1 MLVAKDKGLLELT
14 ERKSYELDN
23 ILAGT
28 SIVCLPPTESEYG
41 LYAVYSK
48 SGQNCYPYHGIFTSL
63 EDATLFGRQLEKTVN
78 SVECRTKCS
87 SGWEDKKLECNAS
100 TNYCHTDIDSSGCA
114 PLVNNN
120 VKCGRIEWDSSAT
133 LETASTSLSA
143 SGNLYCGNLSA
154 PTYFTSFVNN
164 KVSFMLNIKDAAEL
178 FRTTS
183 VLINSGYKIT
193 LMTGSGED
201 GYVLTYSPS
210 DLTCSIVG

>member
-1 MLVAKDKGLLELT
+1 MYISEDKTLGKLLN
-14 ERKSYELDN
+14 RRGFKVILDKLK
-23 ILAGT
+23 IGET
-28 SIVCLPPTESEYG
+28 VVCLAPTETEYG
-41 LYAVYSK
+41 IYAVYLK
-48 SGQNCYPYHGIFTSL
+48 CNHEGYAYSGLFNKL
-63 EDATLFGRQLEKTVN
+63 DDAMMYAEKLG
-78 SVECRTKCS
+78 SMEQDECS
-87 SGWEDKKLECNAS
+87 SITSDCL
-100 TNYCHTDIDSSGCA
+100 YCH
-114 PLVNNN
+114 
-120 VKCGRIEWDSSAT
+120 SAT

-143 SGNLYCGNLSA
+143 SGDLYCGNLSA

-193 LMTGSGED
+193 LMSGSGEN